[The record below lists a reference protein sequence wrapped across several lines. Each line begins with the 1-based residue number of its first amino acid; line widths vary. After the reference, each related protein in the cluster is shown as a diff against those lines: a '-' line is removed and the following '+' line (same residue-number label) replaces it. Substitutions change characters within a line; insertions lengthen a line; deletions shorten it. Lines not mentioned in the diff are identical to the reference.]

1 MAWEDIQGRK
11 YDPVGRC
18 IYCGSDGGS
27 EGLTDEHIVPLSLGG
42 DAVLRKASCRRC
54 ATITSQTEL
63 YLGRSIFHELRS
75 HVGAPS
81 RRRTLPTSL
90 SANISVGDQEITREF
105 LAADQPFALMLP
117 IWDWPG
123 IMRQVQ
129 PSAEFPVYNVR
140 AYNFMPST
148 LRETLGLP
156 EDAPLVVVEAVW
168 QYSHHILHGLYT
180 HKGPILTVANWS
192 GQWPG
197 LVGMLNLNASMTKA
211 GITYSTLWS
220 ESFTDEFFLSGLRKW
235 LAGETVQHDV
245 SHAPD
250 PRLARR
256 GLPGRHQHAGSP
268 GGHQGATAGRGG
280 ETAGES

>member
-156 EDAPLVVVEAVW
+156 EDAPDPLVHVASGSIDNVRFARAIAKIAYCGAVAKYGAGGFRPLATGKSFRLCSDSIRWCTTRVVDREQFRRLPRACSRPAESSDCVCALAARA
-168 QYSHHILHGLYT
+168 IARMG
-180 HKGPILTVANWS
+180 
-192 GQWPG
+192 
-197 LVGMLNLNASMTKA
+197 VG
-211 GITYSTLWS
+211 
-220 ESFTDEFFLSGLRKW
+220 
-235 LAGETVQHDV
+235 
-245 SHAPD
+245 
-250 PRLARR
+250 
-256 GLPGRHQHAGSP
+256 
-268 GGHQGATAGRGG
+268 
-280 ETAGES
+280 